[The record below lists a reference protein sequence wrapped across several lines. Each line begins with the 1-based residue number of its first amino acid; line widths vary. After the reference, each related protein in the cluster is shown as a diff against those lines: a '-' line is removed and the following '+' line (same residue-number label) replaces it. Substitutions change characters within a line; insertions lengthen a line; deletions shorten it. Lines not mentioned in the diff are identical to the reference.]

1 MKEILQKKN
10 LNSAK
15 HKRGGNK
22 KSKKCEECDLEFFS
36 HWNLKH
42 HKLVTHSTK
51 EEREKQKYSPS
62 EIKAYA
68 VGDKVYNSIPF
79 SGGLFAKPL
88 SFLLVIK
95 PGRIYEYAYY
105 YVKSKCIRKP

>member
-51 EEREKQKYSPS
+51 EEREKISQQHKELEKKTREKKE
-62 EIKAYA
+62 EIK
-68 VGDKVYNSIPF
+68 K
-79 SGGLFAKPL
+79 GLKQPEKKEEKKT
-88 SFLLVIK
+88 S
-95 PGRIYEYAYY
+95 
-105 YVKSKCIRKP
+105 